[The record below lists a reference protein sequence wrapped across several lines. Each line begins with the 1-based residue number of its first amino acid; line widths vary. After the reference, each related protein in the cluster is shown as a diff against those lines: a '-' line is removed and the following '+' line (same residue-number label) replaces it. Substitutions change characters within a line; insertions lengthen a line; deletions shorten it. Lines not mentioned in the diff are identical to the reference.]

1 MRVSSLGVSLLLCL
15 CFFAAGWAEGDELAA
30 PKKKSQF
37 SELTETDPL
46 KLAEA
51 ISTIKATKNVQGA
64 QLLVE
69 RIRQGLS
76 APLLEKAM
84 EAVLVV
90 GGPSASTLLSEL
102 AQHRRAEV
110 RVKVAVALST
120 VKTPIRTK
128 VLLQLLDDLDPKVRA
143 AAATALGKFKTS
155 DGVEPLM
162 QAASL
167 GTFEAATALGQ
178 LARPQHMPR
187 LLGLIN
193 EQNFALFAPI
203 LQRFMLRQD
212 LSAPLKVSIISRI
225 GTIPLPEVK
234 VLLDEVCAK
243 LPKGDP
249 VKKAAV
255 DALNSK
261 QPPPAPHKVDT
272 VTSRKKE
279 S

>member
-1 MRVSSLGVSLLLCL
+1 
-15 CFFAAGWAEGDELAA
+15 
-30 PKKKSQF
+30 
-37 SELTETDPL
+37 
-46 KLAEA
+46 
-51 ISTIKATKNVQGA
+51 
-64 QLLVE
+64 
-69 RIRQGLS
+69 
-76 APLLEKAM
+76 
-84 EAVLVV
+84 
-90 GGPSASTLLSEL
+90 L
-102 AQHRRAEV
+102 AQHRRPEV

-120 VKTPIRTK
+120 VKTSLRTR
-128 VLLQLLDDLDPKVRA
+128 VLLQLLDDLDPQVRA
-143 AAATALGKFKTS
+143 AASTALGKFKIS

-167 GTFEAATALGQ
+167 GTSEAATALGQ
-178 LARPQHMPR
+178 LAGPQHMPR

-193 EQNFALFAPI
+193 EQNFDLFAPI

-212 LSAPLKVSIISRI
+212 LSTPLKVSIISRI
-225 GTIPLPEVK
+225 GTIPLPAVK

-255 DALNSK
+255 DALNIK
-261 QPPPAPHKVDT
+261 QSPPAPKVDT